1 MEWYRAVLKKYAVF
15 DGRARRKEY
24 WYFVLFNFLIALGLL
39 IIGFILGFAIAGS
52 ASESL
57 AIVIAIIPVSL
68 YGFAMIIPSIAVTVR
83 RLHDIDFSGWWYLIS
98 LVPGGSVV
106 LFIFALL
113 DTKPGPNKYGPDPK
127 AGERLSSAP
136 PPVAPQSSSQT

>member
-24 WYFVLFNFLIALGLL
+24 WYFVLFNFLIAMGLL
-39 IIGFILGFAIAGS
+39 ILGFILGFAIVGS
-52 ASESL
+52 DSEAL
-57 AIVIAIIPVSL
+57 AIVIAVIPVSL
-68 YGFAMIIPSIAVTVR
+68 YGLAMIIPSIAVTVR

-98 LVPGGSVV
+98 LIPGGSVV

-127 AGERLSSAP
+127 AAERLSSAP
-136 PPVAPQSSSQT
+136 PPITPQSRSQT